1 MLEKKYLKTKNTA
14 KVTFVFP
21 ASLEAETVH
30 LVGQF
35 NDWSETD
42 LPMKR
47 QKDGSFTLSLD
58 LEQGQEYEFR
68 YLVNGNEWH
77 NDWEADGYIPNPY
90 SGDNSVVKV

>member
-1 MLEKKYLKTKNTA
+1 MLEKKYPKAKDTA
-14 KVTFVFP
+14 KVTFTFP
-21 ASLEAETVH
+21 SSLEAETVH

-47 QKDGSFTLSLD
+47 QKDGSFTLTVD
-58 LEQGQEYEFR
+58 LARDEEYEFR
-68 YLVNGNEWH
+68 YLVNSTEWH
-77 NDWEADGYIPNPY
+77 NDWEADAYIPNPY

>member
-1 MLEKKYLKTKNTA
+1 MIEKKPLKTKETT
-14 KVTFVFP
+14 KVTFTFP

-47 QKDGSFTLSLD
+47 QKDGSFTLTLD
-58 LEQGQEYEFR
+58 LPKGRDYEFR
-68 YLVNGNEWH
+68 YLVNTTEWH
-77 NDWEADGYIPNPY
+77 NDWEADAYIPNPY